1 MKIVKFLLIAVAIL
15 LAVMLGL
22 SVIGFVYSS
31 LWYIVGVGVIT
42 LGGYSAYKFIKITK
56 APELK
61 EKQTISEI
69 DYDNDLAIKQL
80 EDYKRKLLK

>member
-1 MKIVKFLLIAVAIL
+1 MKVVKILFIAVAIL

-31 LWYIVGVGVIT
+31 LWYVVGIGILT
-42 LGGYSAYKFIKITK
+42 LGGYSAYKFIKITN

-61 EKQTISEI
+61 EKQSISEL
-69 DYDNDLAIKQL
+69 DYDNDLTIKQL